1 MLNDPPVRSE
11 AQSIMRAFVRRVTPT
26 GRISLGFSQPL
37 RSQSDSLQKMLFGG
51 RRSRMSAI
59 RRRLSVERQ
68 QVIFLN
74 EDDSVASDEVYEL
87 FDVIELTLTS
97 SKSDDIE
104 PIQVDWS
111 DIIIDSPDQISLQ
124 MELDIIENID

>member
-1 MLNDPPVRSE
+1 
-11 AQSIMRAFVRRVTPT
+11 MRAFVRRVTPT

-37 RSQSDSLQKMLFGG
+37 RSQSDSLHKMLFGG

-124 MELDIIENID
+124 MELDNIENID